1 MEYNCFVI
9 DLSGDRSQ
17 LEYILK
23 LMEQTVKRKSD
34 IWLLLISW
42 TDLEARHVISEDE
55 AFNLASD
62 HQKIDMIIPLQED
75 PSQWLKT
82 AAVFLYSTK
91 NSLHSDFLAKFQ
103 DTQK

>member
-1 MEYNCFVI
+1 MEYNMFVL

-17 LEYILK
+17 LEYIQK
-23 LMEQTVKRKSD
+23 LMDQTVKRKTD

-62 HQKIDMIIPLQED
+62 NQKIDMVVPLQED
-75 PSQWLKT
+75 PSHWLKT

-91 NSLHSDFLAKFQ
+91 NSLHSDFLAKFH